1 MGGGGGGMETNH
13 STLPNLGRAL
23 WTLRNFAR
31 DSRRDQK
38 GLMKGEDLT
47 LLKLLLLEAAITVSL
62 KKKITSEV
70 KFTVQKQ

>member
-1 MGGGGGGMETNH
+1 
-13 STLPNLGRAL
+13 
-23 WTLRNFAR
+23 
-31 DSRRDQK
+31 
-38 GLMKGEDLT
+38 MKGEDLT